1 MRSGGERTARR
12 VKVVAIGWLAV
23 GRENV
28 QRGGEG
34 RAFRG
39 AAMDTRERL
48 PVGQAYVRDGGG
60 WRAPRGA
67 SVIARE
73 RQHVELGDVRGGGK
87 GVSS

>member
-1 MRSGGERTARR
+1 
-12 VKVVAIGWLAV
+12 
-23 GRENV
+23 
-28 QRGGEG
+28 
-34 RAFRG
+34 
-39 AAMDTRERL
+39 MDTRERL